1 MKANQYKMRS
11 IFILWSLS
19 STAAEMDE
27 TAISLLLLPRPEL
40 KHKERTCYMMNSDA
54 SKLLTL
60 GYDLDVWN
68 GYGAKVSITTDISP
82 ATNSHILIC
91 GMSGSGK
98 SYFENALFAKLI
110 MAESSGEYH
119 FADYKGDDNFAY
131 LHSCFRYYSYK
142 STLQALEAVYAR
154 LNARQS
160 GEDESKHPITLIWDE
175 YMANVLS
182 LVNEDKKA
190 AAVVMNKVSEILLL
204 GRSLSVR
211 LITTMQRPDAVAF
224 PSGSRLNYGVV
235 IVLGAAIKS
244 IYEMLLPDFME
255 QVKGRI
261 FGKSEGVALLQGS
274 QLHFIK
280 VGTVQNSERM
290 QQICIKALS

>member
-1 MKANQYKMRS
+1 MMK
-11 IFILWSLS
+11 
-19 STAAEMDE
+19 
-27 TAISLLLLPRPEL
+27 
-40 KHKERTCYMMNSDA
+40 SDTP
-54 SKLLTL
+54 KLLAL
-60 GYDLDVWN
+60 GYDLDAWN
-68 GYGAKVSITTDISP
+68 GYGAKIPITTDISP
-82 ATNSHILIC
+82 AANSHILIC

-98 SYFENALFAKLI
+98 SYFENTLFAKLI
-110 MAESSGEYH
+110 MTGPGGEYH
-119 FADYKGDDNFAY
+119 FADYKGDDSFAY
-131 LHSCFRYYSYK
+131 LRSCPRYYAYK
-142 STLQALEAVYAR
+142 NTLQALDSVYAR
-154 LNARQS
+154 LNTRQS
-160 GEDESKHPITLIWDE
+160 GEDESSYPLTLIWDE
-175 YMANVLS
+175 YMANILS

-211 LITTMQRPDAVAF
+211 LITAMQRPDAIAF

-255 QVKGRI
+255 QVKGRV
-261 FGKSEGVALLQGS
+261 FGQGEGVALLQGS

-290 QQICIKALS
+290 RQICVKALS